1 MKAEAPM
8 RPGEFPPAGGFPS
21 ESMTLPEAARIMRE
35 SVKDK
40 SYRAF
45 PMGGEAGAYLRWK
58 RGMITT
64 STYRDYEA
72 CLDKLARTFP
82 DLEIKD
88 FEPPVGTER
97 LEELLDKLWGDGA
110 PRTYNKNLSILKDF
124 FKWAAL
130 KGKLHGDPTLQIVRH
145 KKRDVLR
152 ESYSE
157 DTILGIIAAQEDLRD
172 RICCRLLLRYGLR
185 KGALR
190 GIQFKHFDHTRRRL
204 TIFTKGEKI
213 RDLPI
218 VSRELWFDL
227 ERLILDIGADPNFY
241 LLNKRKQVWRG
252 YNMDVEGSSKFE
264 TVEYHDKPMGE
275 HGAHDWWYGCLE
287 KAGLVPKGTT
297 SGEKMHKARHTAG
310 QRVLDETGNLKAAQK
325 LLGHASMQTT
335 GDHYTDWDIDQLAE
349 TMRGLDD

>member
-1 MKAEAPM
+1 M
-8 RPGEFPPAGGFPS
+8 
-21 ESMTLPEAARIMRE
+21 SMTLPEAARIMRE

-40 SYRAF
+40 SYRAY

-58 RGMITT
+58 RGMITA

-72 CLDKLARTFP
+72 CLDKLSRAFP
-82 DLEIKD
+82 DLEMVD

-97 LEELLDKLWGDGA
+97 LEEMLDRQWGDSA

-130 KGKLHGDPTLQIVRH
+130 KGKLHGDPTLPIVRH
-145 KKRDVLR
+145 RKRDVLR

-157 DTILGIIAAQEDLRD
+157 DVILGIIAAQEDLRD
-172 RICCRLLLRYGLR
+172 RICVRLLLRYGLR

-190 GIQFKHFDHTRRRL
+190 GIQFKHFDHSRRRL
-204 TIFTKGEKI
+204 TVFTKGQRI
-213 RDLPI
+213 RDLPL
-218 VSRELWFDL
+218 VSKDLWLDL
-227 ERLILDIGADPNFY
+227 ERLILDINAEPHFY

-252 YNMDVEGSSKFE
+252 YARSPGPKQTVKEESVFE
-264 TVEYHDKPMGE
+264 IVEYRDKSMGE

-310 QRVLDETGNLKAAQK
+310 QRVLDETGNVKAVQK
-325 LLGHASMQTT
+325 LLGHASGQTT
-335 GDHYTDWDIDQLAE
+335 IDTYVDWDIQQLE
-349 TMRGLDD
+349 TTMGDVDV

>member
-1 MKAEAPM
+1 M
-8 RPGEFPPAGGFPS
+8 
-21 ESMTLPEAARIMRE
+21 SMTLPEAARIMRE

-40 SYRAF
+40 SYRAY

-58 RGMITT
+58 RGMITA

-82 DLEIKD
+82 DLEMVG

-97 LEELLDKLWGDGA
+97 LEEFLDTRWGDQQ

-124 FKWAAL
+124 FKWATL
-130 KGKLHGDPTLQIVRH
+130 KGKLHGDPTRVIVPH

-157 DTILGIIAAQEDLRD
+157 GVILGIIAAQEDLRD
-172 RICCRLLLRYGLR
+172 RICIRLLLRYGLR

-190 GIQFKHFDHTRRRL
+190 GIQYKHFDHSRRRL
-204 TIFTKGEKI
+204 TIFTKGQKI

-218 VSRELWFDL
+218 VSKELWLDL
-227 ERLILDIGADPNFY
+227 ERLILDIGAEPHFY

-252 YNMDVEGSSKFE
+252 YERLPGVQQRITEKSVFEIVEFR
-264 TVEYHDKPMGE
+264 DKPMGE

-335 GDHYTDWDIDQLAE
+335 GDHYTDWDIAQLE
-349 TMRGLDD
+349 TTMRDLDV